1 MISGLASDVSVSQL
15 ESFLTECGTIR
26 EVVLVD
32 AAEGS
37 KSALVEFRI
46 ARSVPKA
53 LEKDRKRMEGREV
66 HVSMLWRS
74 TLYVTNFDKDLDDA
88 KIRALFEPFGF
99 ILQTRWPSKK
109 YATTR
114 RFCYV
119 TMQSPSAAQLATSL
133 NGSKEKGVSDFGL
146 TVLISDPA
154 AKKQRSDAGQ
164 TTLFVGGVA
173 SETSEEDIREHFSKV
188 SWNNARID
196 RHDIADDQHGAIHY
210 ITMKPSRI
218 AGGKGIAFV
227 DMSTEVSY
235 VLLFYGDRR

>member
-1 MISGLASDVSVSQL
+1 MVVLRNSAADSTSDRENTTVMVSGLSSEVTIPQI
-15 ESFLTECGTIR
+15 ETFLSECGTIR

-37 KSALVEFRI
+37 RSALVEFRA

-74 TLYVTNFDKDLDDA
+74 TLYVTNFDKSLDDTR
-88 KIRALFEPFGF
+88 IRALFEPFGF
-99 ILQTRWPSKK
+99 ILQTRW
-109 YATTR
+109 
-114 RFCYV
+114 FCYV

-133 NGSKEKGVSDFGL
+133 HGSKEQGVSDFGL

-154 AKKQRSDAGQ
+154 AKKQRTDAGR

-173 SETSEEDIREHFSKV
+173 SGTSEADVREHFGKV
-188 SWNNARID
+188 RCLGLFSVASLNGQCPKLTSTAW
-196 RHDIADDQHGAIHY
+196 HY
-210 ITMKPSRI
+210 SLCDNE
-218 AGGKGIAFV
+218 AW
-227 DMSTEVSY
+227 
-235 VLLFYGDRR
+235 